1 MTMLRINEQ
10 MIDQRNAETNAA
22 QTRIDRQHK
31 KREKHAR
38 HKREAEQFER
48 RQQIISG
55 LGSSTTEWKAPT

>member
-10 MIDQRNAETNAA
+10 MMDQRNAETNAA
-22 QTRIDRQHK
+22 QTRIDRQRK

-55 LGSSTTEWKAPT
+55 LSSTSEWNVPR